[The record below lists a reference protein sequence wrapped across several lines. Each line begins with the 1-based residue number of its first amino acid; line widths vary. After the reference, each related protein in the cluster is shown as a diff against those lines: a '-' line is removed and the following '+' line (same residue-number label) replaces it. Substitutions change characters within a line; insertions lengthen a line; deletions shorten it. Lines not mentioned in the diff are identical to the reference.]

1 MPLKR
6 KRQDGAETA
15 HHRFSVFA
23 HAYSLFK
30 FGDNGYYSST
40 KQTYWTFLRYVKV
53 THSLTRYA
61 TFYNHFVVECTFVVL
76 LMNLI
81 PIHTRMTVFA
91 YNNSVL
97 SLCRKVFEDVSLM
110 PRWRA
115 PAGRVLHRIQYTGVL
130 LVDLYASMR

>member
-1 MPLKR
+1 MIYRLICTQRAHNYFIDLAPSSGAVPLKR

-61 TFYNHFVVECTFVVL
+61 TFYNHFVVE
-76 LMNLI
+76 
-81 PIHTRMTVFA
+81 
-91 YNNSVL
+91 
-97 SLCRKVFEDVSLM
+97 
-110 PRWRA
+110 
-115 PAGRVLHRIQYTGVL
+115 
-130 LVDLYASMR
+130 